1 MEEKKVKNETPNLA
15 RKMKGKKVS
24 KEHDRKGPGRPKQMA
39 LTTFSC
45 PRVNKKKE
53 YTHYAENIGIEG
65 EPNQDVKWNKRV
77 IRKNSNTERKF
88 QEIKGDLRK

>member
-1 MEEKKVKNETPNLA
+1 LKHHKEIPEHPNSKWRRKGKETKVKKNRTPDLA

-45 PRVNKKKE
+45 PRVKIKK
-53 YTHYAENIGIEG
+53 YTHYARNIGIEG

-77 IRKNSNTERKF
+77 I
-88 QEIKGDLRK
+88 